1 MPPDRVVVFL
11 PCYSLDDFPTWL
23 AEREADEILAHWT
36 AAWDPR
42 LIAATG
48 KIPDWASVDTSPHDE
63 SSLLGIVP
71 PQCDERFEVMAAST
85 GLPGSRF
92 VRQVQGRDAI
102 VAEAVSQFSVAQ
114 LGDAQ
119 SENVP
124 LREDFHALG
133 LAWLLSELLARRM
146 RSSTALGA
154 TNFAEAA
161 VAAARASVAGD
172 EPAARE
178 KLQECFDVL
187 AANRGQFYPVDFW
200 LLDLVLLA
208 ESTLG
213 PRLARELDTS
223 TPLAFVATGQVIESL
238 AQIDPAL
245 LARVRSRLED
255 GSVEIVGGR
264 YDSTPLD
271 CCTLATIRESFAR
284 GQAVYR
290 EHLGA
295 APTTHGQCT
304 GGSSAFLP
312 AILTEMGYSGAIWTL
327 FDGTSLPDTGTSRI
341 RWQGE
346 GKACIDAVAK
356 PPLDARSAATI
367 LSLADKIGDALDH
380 DHTAVIQFA
389 HYAGTASPWFDDLR
403 RIGAWSTALGAF
415 VTPQKLFAATSGA
428 GMLADF
434 APDAF
439 PPTLPD
445 AKDDESPDPLGA
457 RVAAAHV
464 EARRLA
470 AAEPAIAEWQAA
482 IATPAPVTA
491 APAASREPAIWQRV
505 ARGLFGGADDEESR
519 LSLENEWLRLR
530 VNPRTGGLLS
540 LRSVKNDRGNQL
552 SQQLA
557 LRTTRPAP
565 PPGSAWEDPQERA
578 IYSSMVADRIDRDG
592 ASSIVSVGRLVDAE
606 GREVGGFTQRVALV
620 PGRPL
625 ALVDIDLAVPR
636 QASAGPVLEA
646 YAACR
651 FAWNEN
657 DDIDLCRSLHGEPIV
672 TERSRFTA
680 PHFLALTNV
689 AGRADDVFIATGG
702 LPWSLRSAP
711 HMVDLIL
718 LAGSRQAGGFRLAV
732 GLGIERPREVA
743 LALAADTPSPPRK
756 PAAQAR

>member
-1 MPPDRVVVFL
+1 MPPERAVVFL

-23 AEREADEILAHWT
+23 DDREADELLAHWT

-48 KIPDWASVDTSPHDE
+48 KIPDWASVDVSPQDGE
-63 SSLLGIVP
+63 AFLGLVP
-71 PQCDERFEVMAAST
+71 PQCDERFEVMASAT
-85 GLPGSRF
+85 GLAGSQV

-102 VAEAVSQFSVAQ
+102 VADAVMKLGVAQ
-114 LGDAQ
+114 PEDP
-119 SENVP
+119 P

-146 RSSTALGA
+146 RSSMALGA

-161 VAAARASVAGD
+161 VAAARSSVAGD
-172 EPAARE
+172 EPATRE
-178 KLQECFDVL
+178 KLQECFGAL
-187 AANRGQFYPVDFW
+187 AANRGQYYPVDFW

-213 PRLARELDTS
+213 PRLARELDS
-223 TPLAFVATGQVIESL
+223 ITPLAFVATGQVIESL
-238 AQIDPAL
+238 AHTDPAL
-245 LARVRSRLED
+245 LARMRSRLED
-255 GSVEIVGGR
+255 GSIEIVGGR
-264 YDSTPLD
+264 YDSTPLEW
-271 CCTLATIRESFAR
+271 CTLAMIRESFAR
-284 GQAVYR
+284 GQASYR
-290 EHLGA
+290 AHLGA
-295 APTTHGQCT
+295 VPTTHGQCT

-312 AILTEMGYSGAIWTL
+312 GILTEFGYSGAIWTL
-327 FDGTSLPDTGTSRI
+327 FDGTPLPDTGTSRI

-389 HYAGTASPWFDDLR
+389 HYAGTASPWFESLR
-403 RIGAWSTALGAF
+403 RIAGWSTALGTF
-415 VTPQKLFAATSGA
+415 VTPQKLFAATAGA

-445 AKDDESPDPLGA
+445 AKDDASPDPLGA
-457 RVAAAHV
+457 KVAAARD

-470 AAEPAIAEWQAA
+470 SMEPAIAEWQAA

-505 ARGLFGGADDEESR
+505 ARGLFGGADNDDAR
-519 LSLENEWLRLR
+519 LLLENEWLRLK
-530 VNPRTGGLLS
+530 VNPKTGGLLS

-552 SQQLA
+552 SQQLS

-565 PPGSAWEDPQERA
+565 PVGSAWEDPQERA
-578 IYSSMVADRIDRDG
+578 LYSSMVADRILREG
-592 ASSIVSVGRLVDAE
+592 PASIVSSGRLVDAE
-606 GREVGGFTQRVALV
+606 GRELGGFTQRVSLV
-620 PGRPL
+620 AGRPL
-625 ALVDIDLAVPR
+625 ALIDIDLTVPR
-636 QASAGPVLEA
+636 HGIAGPVFEA

-657 DDIDLCRSLHGEPIV
+657 DDIDLCRSLHAEPIV

-680 PHFLALTNV
+680 PHFLALKNI
-689 AGRADDVFIATGG
+689 AARADDVFIATGG

-711 HMVDLIL
+711 HMVDLLL
-718 LAGSRQAGGFRLAV
+718 LAGSRQAGAFRLAV
-732 GLGIERPREVA
+732 GLGIESPREVA
-743 LALAADTPSPPRK
+743 LALAADTPSAPLAG
-756 PAAQAR
+756 AAG

>member
-1 MPPDRVVVFL
+1 MPPARVVVFL

-23 AEREADEILAHWT
+23 DDREADELLAHWT

-48 KIPDWASVDTSPHDE
+48 RIPEWASVDVHPQDGE
-63 SSLLGIVP
+63 ALLGLVP
-71 PQCDERFEVMAAST
+71 PQCDERFEVMAAAT
-85 GLPGSRF
+85 GLAGSQV
-92 VRQVQGRDAI
+92 VRQAQGRQKI
-102 VAEAVSQFSVAQ
+102 VAEAIKT
-114 LGDAQ
+114 LGDP
-119 SENVP
+119 SPESPP

-146 RSSTALGA
+146 RSSMALGA

-172 EPAARE
+172 EPAARA

-187 AANRGQFYPVDFW
+187 AANRGQYYPVDFW
-200 LLDLVLLA
+200 LVDFVLLA

-213 PRLARELDTS
+213 SRLARELDAA

-238 AQIDPAL
+238 AHTDSAL
-245 LARVRSRLED
+245 CARMRARLEA
-255 GSVEIVGGR
+255 GSIEIVGGR
-264 YDSTPLD
+264 YDSAPLD
-271 CCTLATIRESFAR
+271 WCALATIRESFAR

-290 EHLGA
+290 EHLGVA
-295 APTTHGQCT
+295 AVTYGQCT

-312 AILTEMGYSGAIWTL
+312 GILVELGYTGAIFTL
-327 FDGTSLPDTGTSRI
+327 FDGTPLPDTGTGRI

-346 GKACIDAVAK
+346 GKACIDAVAR
-356 PPLDARSAATI
+356 PPLDARKATTI
-367 LSLADKIGDALDH
+367 LALADKIGDALDH

-389 HYAGTASPWFDDLR
+389 HYAGTGSPWFDALR
-403 RIGAWSTALGAF
+403 RIGGWTTALGTF

-439 PPTLPD
+439 PPALPD
-445 AKDDESPDPLGA
+445 ARADASPDPLSDK
-457 RVAAAHV
+457 VAAARD
-464 EARRLA
+464 EAHRLA
-470 AAEPAIAEWQAA
+470 AAEPAIAAWQEAL
-482 IATPAPVTA
+482 V
-491 APAASREPAIWQRV
+491 APAAAVAPPPAGSEPALWQRV
-505 ARGLFGGADDEESR
+505 TRGLFGAGDDDAAR

-530 VNPRTGGLLS
+530 VNPKTGGLLS

-557 LRTTRPAP
+557 LRTSRPAP

-578 IYSSMVADRIDRDG
+578 VYSSMVADRVAREG
-592 ASSIVSVGRLVDAE
+592 LASIVSTGRLVDAE
-606 GREVGGFTQRVALV
+606 GRELGGFTERISLV

-625 ALVDIDLAVPR
+625 ALLDIELPGPR
-636 QASAGPVLEA
+636 QHIAGPVFEA
-646 YAACR
+646 YTACR

-657 DDIDLCRSLHGEPIV
+657 DDIDLCRSLHAEPIV

-680 PHFLALTNV
+680 PHFLALKNV
-689 AGRADDVFIATGG
+689 AARADDVFIATGG

-711 HMVDLIL
+711 HMLDLIL
-718 LAGSRQAGGFRLAV
+718 LAGSRQASGFRLAV
-732 GLGIERPREVA
+732 GLGIDSPREVA
-743 LALAADTPSPPRK
+743 LALTADAPPLRRMPLSTGAAG
-756 PAAQAR
+756 

>member
-1 MPPDRVVVFL
+1 MPPARVVVFL

-23 AEREADEILAHWT
+23 DEREADELLAHWT

-48 KIPDWASVDTSPHDE
+48 KIPDWAGVDVQPQDGE
-63 SSLLGIVP
+63 ALLGLVP
-71 PQCDERFEVMAAST
+71 PQCDERFEVMAAAT
-85 GLPGSRF
+85 GLAGSQL
-92 VRQVQGRDAI
+92 VRRAHNRDAI
-102 VAEAVSQFSVAQ
+102 VAEAVKT
-114 LGDAQ
+114 LGDPQPEAP
-119 SENVP
+119 P

-146 RSSTALGA
+146 RSSMALGA
-154 TNFAEAA
+154 TNFTEAA

-172 EPAARE
+172 EPATRA

-187 AANRGQFYPVDFW
+187 AANRGQYYPVDFW

-213 PRLARELDTS
+213 PRLVKELDAS
-223 TPLAFVATGQVIESL
+223 TPLAFVATGQVIEAL
-238 AQIDPAL
+238 AQSDPAL
-245 LARVRSRLED
+245 LAQMRARLEE

-271 CCTLATIRESFAR
+271 FFTLATIRESFAR
-284 GQAVYR
+284 GQAAYR

-295 APTTHGQCT
+295 APVTYGQCT

-312 AILTEMGYSGAIWTL
+312 GILVERGYAGAIWTL
-327 FDGTSLPDTGTSRI
+327 FDGTPLPDTGTSRI

-346 GKACIDAVAK
+346 GKACIDAVAR
-356 PPLDARSAATI
+356 PPLDARQATTI
-367 LSLADKIGDALDH
+367 LALADKIGDALDH

-389 HYAGTASPWFDDLR
+389 HYAGTASPWFDALR
-403 RIGAWSTALGAF
+403 RIGGWTTALGTF
-415 VTPQKLFAATSGA
+415 TTPQKLFAATTGA

-439 PPTLPD
+439 PPALPD
-445 AKDDESPDPLGA
+445 EKADAAADPLGDKI
-457 RVAAAHV
+457 AAARD

-470 AAEPAIAEWQAA
+470 AAEPAIAAWQQALG
-482 IATPAPVTA
+482 APVA
-491 APAASREPAIWQRV
+491 APAAAAAAPPAWSEPALWQRV
-505 ARGLFGGADDEESR
+505 ARGLFGGRDDDAAR

-530 VNPRTGGLLS
+530 VNPKTGGLLS

-557 LRTTRPAP
+557 LRTTRPLP
-565 PPGSAWEDPQERA
+565 PPGSAWEDAQERA
-578 IYSSMVADRIDRDG
+578 VYSSMVADRIVREG
-592 ASSIVSVGRLVDAE
+592 PASIVSTGRLVDAE
-606 GREVGGFTQRVALV
+606 GREVGGFTQRISLV
-620 PGRPL
+620 PARPL
-625 ALVDIDLAVPR
+625 AVLDIDLTVPR
-636 QASAGPVLEA
+636 QGVAGPVFEA

-657 DDIDLCRSLHGEPIV
+657 DDIDLCRSLHAEPIV

-680 PHFLALTNV
+680 PHFLALKNV
-689 AGRADDVFIATGG
+689 AARADDVFIATGG

-711 HMVDLIL
+711 HMLDLVL
-718 LAGSRQAGGFRLAV
+718 LAGSRQAGALRLAV
-732 GLGIERPREVA
+732 GLGIESPREVA
-743 LALAADTPSPPRK
+743 LALMANAPSTGAAG
-756 PAAQAR
+756 

>member
-1 MPPDRVVVFL
+1 MPPARVVVFL

-23 AEREADEILAHWT
+23 DEREADELLAHWT

-48 KIPDWASVDTSPHDE
+48 KIPDWAGVDVQPQDGE
-63 SSLLGIVP
+63 ALLGLVP
-71 PQCDERFEVMAAST
+71 PQCDERFEVMAAAT
-85 GLPGSRF
+85 GLAGSQL
-92 VRQVQGRDAI
+92 VRRAHNRDAI
-102 VAEAVSQFSVAQ
+102 VAEAVKT
-114 LGDAQ
+114 LGDPQPEAP
-119 SENVP
+119 P

-146 RSSTALGA
+146 RSSMALGA
-154 TNFAEAA
+154 TNFTEAA

-172 EPAARE
+172 EPATRA

-187 AANRGQFYPVDFW
+187 AANRGQYYPVDFW

-213 PRLARELDTS
+213 PRLVKELDAS
-223 TPLAFVATGQVIESL
+223 TPLAFVATGQVIEAL
-238 AQIDPAL
+238 AQSDPAL
-245 LARVRSRLED
+245 LAQMRARLEE

-271 CCTLATIRESFAR
+271 FFTLATIRESFAR
-284 GQAVYR
+284 GQAAYR

-295 APTTHGQCT
+295 APVTYGQCT

-312 AILTEMGYSGAIWTL
+312 GILVERGYAGAIWTL
-327 FDGTSLPDTGTSRI
+327 FDGTPLPDTGTSRI

-346 GKACIDAVAK
+346 GKACIDAVAR
-356 PPLDARSAATI
+356 PPLDARQATTI
-367 LSLADKIGDALDH
+367 LALADKIGDALDH

-389 HYAGTASPWFDDLR
+389 HYAGTASPWFDALR
-403 RIGAWSTALGAF
+403 RIGGWTTALGTF
-415 VTPQKLFAATSGA
+415 VTPQNLFAATTGA

-439 PPTLPD
+439 PPALPD
-445 AKDDESPDPLGA
+445 EKADAAADPLGDKI
-457 RVAAAHV
+457 AAARD

-470 AAEPAIAEWQAA
+470 AAEPAIAAWQQALG
-482 IATPAPVTA
+482 APVA
-491 APAASREPAIWQRV
+491 APAAAAAAPPAWSEPALWQRV
-505 ARGLFGGADDEESR
+505 ARGLFGGRDDDAAR

-530 VNPRTGGLLS
+530 VNPKTGGLLS

-557 LRTTRPAP
+557 LRTTRPLP
-565 PPGSAWEDPQERA
+565 PPGSAWEDAQERA
-578 IYSSMVADRIDRDG
+578 VYSSMVADRIVREG
-592 ASSIVSVGRLVDAE
+592 PASIVSTGRLVDAE
-606 GREVGGFTQRVALV
+606 GREVGGFTQRISLV
-620 PGRPL
+620 PARPL
-625 ALVDIDLAVPR
+625 AVLDIDLTVPR
-636 QASAGPVLEA
+636 QGVAGPVFEA

-657 DDIDLCRSLHGEPIV
+657 DDIDLCRSLHAEPIV

-680 PHFLALTNV
+680 PHFLALKNV
-689 AGRADDVFIATGG
+689 AARADDVFIATGG

-711 HMVDLIL
+711 HMLDLVL
-718 LAGSRQAGGFRLAV
+718 LAGSRQAGALRLAV
-732 GLGIERPREVA
+732 GLGIESPREVA
-743 LALAADTPSPPRK
+743 LALMANAPSTGAAG
-756 PAAQAR
+756 

>member
-1 MPPDRVVVFL
+1 MPPERVVVFF

-23 AEREADEILAHWT
+23 DDREADELLDYWT

-42 LIAATG
+42 LVAATG
-48 KIPDWASVDTSPHDE
+48 KIPDWVSVDGHPQDGE
-63 SSLLGIVP
+63 AILGLVP
-71 PQCDERFEVMAAST
+71 PQCDERFEVMASAAGLT
-85 GLPGSRF
+85 GSPV
-92 VRQVQGRDAI
+92 VRHVQGRDRI
-102 VAEAVSQFSVAQ
+102 VAEAVSK
-114 LGDAQ
+114 LGTPQ
-119 SENVP
+119 PESPP

-146 RSSTALGA
+146 RSSMALGA

-178 KLQECFDVL
+178 KLQECFGVL
-187 AANRGQFYPVDFW
+187 AANRGQYYPVDFW

-213 PRLARELDTS
+213 PRLARELDTM

-238 AQIDPAL
+238 AHTDPAL
-245 LARVRSRLED
+245 LARLRSRLED
-255 GSVEIVGGR
+255 GSAEIVGGR

-271 CCTLATIRESFAR
+271 WCTLATIRESFAR
-284 GQAVYR
+284 GQASYR
-290 EHLGA
+290 THLGA
-295 APTTHGQCT
+295 VPTTYGQCT

-312 AILTEMGYSGAIWTL
+312 GLLTESGYAGAIWTL
-327 FDGTSLPDTGTSRI
+327 FDGTPLPDTGTGRI

-346 GKACIDAVAK
+346 GRACIDAVAR

-367 LSLADKIGDALDH
+367 LALADKIGDALDH

-389 HYAGTASPWFDDLR
+389 HYAGTASPWFEALR
-403 RIGAWSTALGAF
+403 RIGGWSTALGTF
-415 VTPQKLFAATSGA
+415 VTPQKLFAATTGA

-445 AKDDESPDPLGA
+445 AKADASPDPLGES
-457 RVAAAHV
+457 VAAARD
-464 EARRLA
+464 EARGLA
-470 AAEPAIAEWQAA
+470 AAEPAIAAWQATL
-482 IATPAPVTA
+482 ATPATA
-491 APAASREPAIWQRV
+491 PPPTSPEPPFWQRF
-505 ARGLFGGADDEESR
+505 ARGLFGGADDGAQFT
-519 LSLENEWLRLR
+519 LEHEWLRLR
-530 VNPRTGGLLS
+530 VNSKTGGLLS

-552 SQQLA
+552 SQQLS
-557 LRTTRPAP
+557 LRTTRPLP

-578 IYSSMVADRIDRDG
+578 VYSSMVADRILREG
-592 ASSIVSVGRLVDAE
+592 PASIVSAGRLVDAE
-606 GREVGGFTQRVALV
+606 GRELGGFTQRVSLV
-620 PGRPL
+620 AGRPL
-625 ALVDIDLAVPR
+625 ALLDIDLTVPR
-636 QASAGPVLEA
+636 HGGAGPVFEA

-680 PHFLALTNV
+680 PHFLVVKNLA
-689 AGRADDVFIATGG
+689 ARADDVFIATGG

-718 LAGSRQAGGFRLAV
+718 LAGGRQAGGFRLAV
-732 GLGIERPREVA
+732 GLGIEGPRDVA
-743 LALAADTPSPPRK
+743 LALAADIPCPPRK

>member
-1 MPPDRVVVFL
+1 MPPARVVVFL

-23 AEREADEILAHWT
+23 DEHEADELLAHWT

-48 KIPDWASVDTSPHDE
+48 KIPDWAGVDVHPRDGDA
-63 SSLLGIVP
+63 LLGLVP
-71 PQCDERFEVMAAST
+71 PQCDERFEIMAAAT
-85 GLPGSRF
+85 GLAGSQI
-92 VRQVQGRDAI
+92 VRRAQNRDTI
-102 VAEAVSQFSVAQ
+102 VAEAVKT
-114 LGDAQ
+114 LGDPQPEAP
-119 SENVP
+119 P

-146 RSSTALGA
+146 RSSMALGA
-154 TNFAEAA
+154 TNFTEAA

-187 AANRGQFYPVDFW
+187 TANRGQYYPVDFW

-213 PRLARELDTS
+213 PRLAKELDAP
-223 TPLAFVATGQVIESL
+223 TPLAFVATGQVIEAL
-238 AQIDPAL
+238 AQGDPAL
-245 LARVRSRLED
+245 LAQMRARLEE

-271 CCTLATIRESFAR
+271 FLTLATIRESFAR
-284 GQAVYR
+284 GQAAYR

-295 APTTHGQCT
+295 APVTYGQCT

-312 AILTEMGYSGAIWTL
+312 GMLVERGYAGAIWTL
-327 FDGTSLPDTGTSRI
+327 FDGTPLPDTGTSRI

-346 GKACIDAVAK
+346 GKACIDAVAR
-356 PPLDARSAATI
+356 PPLDARQATTI
-367 LSLADKIGDALDH
+367 LALAEKIGDALDH

-389 HYAGTASPWFDDLR
+389 HYAGTASPWFEALR
-403 RIGAWSTALGAF
+403 RIGGWTTALGTF
-415 VTPQKLFAATSGA
+415 VTPQNLFAATTGT

-439 PPTLPD
+439 PPSLPD
-445 AKDDESPDPLGA
+445 KKADAAADPLGDKI
-457 RVAAAHV
+457 AAARD

-470 AAEPAIAEWQAA
+470 AAEPAIAAWQQALGAA
-482 IATPAPVTA
+482 VAASAAAAA
-491 APAASREPAIWQRV
+491 APPVSSQPAFWQRV
-505 ARGLFGGADDEESR
+505 ARGLFGGRDDDAAR
-519 LSLENEWLRLR
+519 LSLDNEWLRLR
-530 VNPRTGGLLS
+530 VNPKTGGLLS
-540 LRSVKNDRGNQL
+540 LRSVRNDRGNQL

-557 LRTTRPAP
+557 LRTTRPLP
-565 PPGSAWEDPQERA
+565 PPGSAWEDAQERA
-578 IYSSMVADRIDRDG
+578 VYSSMVADRIVREG
-592 ASSIVSVGRLVDAE
+592 PASIVSTGRLVDAE
-606 GREVGGFTQRVALV
+606 GREVGGFTQCISLV
-620 PGRPL
+620 PARPL
-625 ALVDIDLAVPR
+625 AVLDIDLTVPR
-636 QASAGPVLEA
+636 QGVAGPVFEA

-651 FAWNEN
+651 FAWHEN
-657 DDIDLCRSLHGEPIV
+657 DDIDLCRSLHAEPIV

-680 PHFLALTNV
+680 PHFLALKNV
-689 AGRADDVFIATGG
+689 AARADDVFIATGG

-711 HMVDLIL
+711 HMLDLVL

-732 GLGIERPREVA
+732 GLGIESPREVA
-743 LALAADTPSPPRK
+743 LALMANAPSTGAAG
-756 PAAQAR
+756 

>member
-1 MPPDRVVVFL
+1 MPPERVVVFL

-23 AEREADEILAHWT
+23 DDREADELLAHWT

-48 KIPDWASVDTSPHDE
+48 KIPDWASVDVYPQDAET
-63 SSLLGIVP
+63 LLGIVP
-71 PQCDERFEVMAAST
+71 PHCDERFEVMASAT
-85 GLPGSRF
+85 GLTGSQV
-92 VRQVQGRDAI
+92 VRQVQGRDRIAE
-102 VAEAVSQFSVAQ
+102 EAVSKLGVAQ
-114 LGDAQ
+114 PE
-119 SENVP
+119 SPP

-172 EPAARE
+172 ESAARE

-213 PRLARELDTS
+213 PRLARELDS
-223 TPLAFVATGQVIESL
+223 TVPLAFVATGEVIESL
-238 AQIDPAL
+238 AHADPLL
-245 LARVRSRLED
+245 LARLRSRLED
-255 GSVEIVGGR
+255 GSAEIVGGR

-271 CCTLATIRESFAR
+271 WCTQATIRESFTR
-284 GQAVYR
+284 GRAVYR
-290 EHLGA
+290 EHLGTV
-295 APTTHGQCT
+295 PVTHGQCT

-312 AILTEMGYSGAIWTL
+312 GLLNEMGYAGAIWTL
-327 FDGTSLPDTGTSRI
+327 FDGTPLPDAGTSRI

-346 GKACIDAVAK
+346 GKACIDAVAR
-356 PPLDARSAATI
+356 PPLDARSATAI

-389 HYAGTASPWFDDLR
+389 HYAGTASPWFEALR
-403 RIGAWSTALGAF
+403 RIGGWSTALGTF
-415 VTPQKLFAATSGA
+415 TTPQKLFAATAGA

-439 PPTLPD
+439 PPALPD
-445 AKDDESPDPLGA
+445 AQTDASADPLVA
-457 RVAAAHV
+457 RVAAARD

-470 AAEPAIAEWQAA
+470 AAEPAIAAWQAA
-482 IATPAPVTA
+482 IATPAPATTE
-491 APAASREPAIWQRV
+491 PAASREPPIWQRV
-505 ARGLFGGADDEESR
+505 ARGLFGGADNDDTR
-519 LSLENEWLRLR
+519 LVLENEWLRLK
-530 VNPRTGGLLS
+530 VNPKTGGLLS
-540 LRSVKNDRGNQL
+540 LRSVKNDCGNQL
-552 SQQLA
+552 SQQLS

-565 PPGSAWEDPQERA
+565 PSGSAWEDPQERA
-578 IYSSMVADRIDRDG
+578 VYSSMVADRIDREG
-592 ASSIVSVGRLVDAE
+592 PASIVSAGRLVDAE
-606 GREVGGFTQRVALV
+606 GREVGGFTQRVSLV
-620 PGRPL
+620 GGKPL
-625 ALVDIDLAVPR
+625 ALLDIDLTVPR
-636 QASAGPVLEA
+636 HGGAGPVFEA
-646 YAACR
+646 YTACR

-657 DDIDLCRSLHGEPIV
+657 DDVDLCRSLHGESIV

-680 PHFLALTNV
+680 PHFLAVKNL
-689 AGRADDVFIATGG
+689 AARADDVFIATGG

-711 HMVDLIL
+711 HMLDLIL
-718 LAGSRQAGGFRLAV
+718 LAGSRQAGGFRVAV
-732 GLGIERPREVA
+732 GLGIESPREVA
-743 LALAADTPSPPRK
+743 LALAAGIPSAQSAG
-756 PAAQAR
+756 AAR